1 LIKRLNAFHLNGL
14 RAVEAVAR
22 LGSLQRAA
30 NELSVSASAVSQ
42 QVNRTEEQMGRAL
55 FLRTRNGLTP
65 SDFGG
70 RLAARLSSGFR
81 ELEEAVALAT
91 ENPSNT
97 LVVSVAP
104 AFASRFLVPRGMR
117 FYEAHPGILLRL
129 DATINLV
136 DFRTSDVDLAI
147 RVGNG
152 VWPNV
157 RTEHLIDMDV
167 FPVCAPSV
175 AAGLTSI
182 DDLANV
188 FVLSDFNAMFS
199 WDTWFAAAGSKPVK
213 MREGAVF
220 NDGMLCF
227 DAAVGGQGVMLA
239 WQMLVGDA
247 LADGRLVAPF
257 GIRANTGLAHYF
269 VTPNTRPEPRKVT
282 LFKEWVRAEVE
293 RATLSIAGRQPM
305 EPASRA

>member
-1 LIKRLNAFHLNGL
+1 MIKRLNAFHLNGL

-30 NELSVSASAVSQ
+30 DELGVSASAVSQ
-42 QVNRTEEQMGRAL
+42 QINRTEEQIGRPL
-55 FLRTRNGLTP
+55 FLRTRNGLAAT
-65 SDFGG
+65 DFGT
-70 RLAARLSSGFR
+70 RLSARLTTGFH
-81 ELEEAVALAT
+81 ELEEAVALTA
-91 ENPSNT
+91 EHASNT

-117 FYEAHPGILLRL
+117 FYELHPGIMLRL

-136 DFRTSDVDLAI
+136 DFSSSDVDLAI

-152 VWPNV
+152 RWPNV
-157 RTEHLIDMDV
+157 RAERLIDMDV

-175 AAGLTSI
+175 ARQLRSI

-188 FVLSDFNAMFS
+188 FVLNDSNAMFT
-199 WDTWFAAAGSKPVK
+199 WDTWFAAAGVAPVR

-247 LADGRLVAPF
+247 LADGRLVEPF

-269 VTPNTRPEPRKVT
+269 VTPAARAEPRKVT
-282 LFKEWVRAEVE
+282 LFKEWVRGEVE
-293 RATLSIAGRQPM
+293 LAGQRIAGLDR
-305 EPASRA
+305 RRG